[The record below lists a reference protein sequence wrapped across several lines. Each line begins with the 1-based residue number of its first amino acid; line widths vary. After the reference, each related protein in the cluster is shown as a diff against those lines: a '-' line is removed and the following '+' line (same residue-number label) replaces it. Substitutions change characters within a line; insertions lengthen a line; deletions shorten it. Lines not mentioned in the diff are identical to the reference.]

1 MYKSALSREENYH
14 YLMLFIHINS
24 QDCSLSLAS
33 CAAGGVA
40 LAADPSPSVWS
51 LPEFCGGGESLGSG
65 SGSGYTP
72 NNPSLELSGPASASQ
87 AAAFISNLGAG
98 DHTSINRSVKRGS
111 TKY

>member
-1 MYKSALSREENYH
+1 
-14 YLMLFIHINS
+14 MLYFYSYNS

-40 LAADPSPSVWS
+40 LAADPSPGVWS
-51 LPEFCGGGESLGSG
+51 LPEFCGGGESLG

-111 TKY
+111 TSHLRSSL